1 MKTLRNLA
9 LAMSILLVISNSS
22 SAYAKESED
31 LQNQLNFAEDRL
43 NTGRYCTDN
52 QSKNAVLWDGYIADI
67 QKSADENPGN
77 ASIASRL
84 AEYKEQRQIIT
95 RMLNECIAI
104 VASAGAQ
111 VSDLRIRLA
120 AALAAE
126 TAAAAEEVKKKVFSE
141 NESKE
146 AVTTATTEV
155 AATTQRIQ
163 TDNYNINDAN
173 TKIEVLNNSLS
184 TLQKDSTTFNQVQA
198 SIAALESIKRDSEA
212 RLKLNL
218 ELQAQQ
224 KVLLDELIAIQTNAV
239 KVNSRSASELLT
251 SSKEAKENLDKQENV
266 LEKQVGDIEDQVKKI
281 DELLARLSKDSPDY
295 ARLVETRS
303 LLTSS
308 IEEVK
313 AEQLKVIEQT
323 KQNDELAEKARE
335 ATLATRLESVILG
348 KLVSEE
354 EKSVVPVLKA
364 KRLNAKFSAV
374 TTKPIDAQEDQLEN
388 LIVNQGEMEGVK
400 LILRAGKSV
409 IRVNKVSINE
419 DGSMSFSIPRK
430 AKSGTYTM
438 TLDLPD
444 TDDDLKLKVKIS
456 N

>member
-1 MKTLRNLA
+1 MF
-9 LAMSILLVISNSS
+9 LVISHGSP
-22 SAYAKESED
+22 AHAKESED

-281 DELLARLSKDSPDY
+281 DELLTRLSKESPDY